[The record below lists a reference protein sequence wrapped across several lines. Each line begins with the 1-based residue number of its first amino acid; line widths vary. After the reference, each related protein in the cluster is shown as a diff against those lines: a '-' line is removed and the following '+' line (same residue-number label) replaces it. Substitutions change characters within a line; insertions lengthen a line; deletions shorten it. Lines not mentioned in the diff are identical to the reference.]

1 MSKTAQTLIIDAE
14 HAGRRLDNYLMGVL
28 KNLPKSYVYRI
39 IRSGEVRVNGGR
51 KKANARLELDDKVR
65 IPPFR
70 QATRDRPVI
79 SSQWCESARQR
90 VLYED
95 ADCLVFDKPAGLAVH
110 GGSGLDF
117 GVIDILRR
125 TFGDQLELVHRL
137 DKGTSGCR
145 LVAKSAQVGRTLQ
158 ALFRDGLVL
167 KQYRCL
173 VKNHF
178 PTGGLVCD
186 APLATQRQDSGQA
199 KTRVDRNG
207 KRAHTEFSL
216 LENLASGEL
225 ACAHLEVAIDT
236 GRTHQI
242 RVHAAHLNHPLAG
255 DQRYGDPVFNAGLK
269 VLGLT
274 RMYLH
279 ASRLEFRRPSQQGL
293 VKVTADE
300 PPELTRILTRL
311 LQRET

>member
-1 MSKTAQTLIIDAE
+1 MSNTAQTLVIDSE

-51 KKANARLELDDKVR
+51 KKANTRLELDDKVR

-70 QATRDRPVI
+70 QATRDQPVI
-79 SSQWCESARQR
+79 SAQWSESARQR
-90 VLYED
+90 ILYED
-95 ADCLVFDKPAGLAVH
+95 ADCLVFNKPAGIAVH

-117 GVIDILRR
+117 GVIDVLRR
-125 TFGDQLELVHRL
+125 TFGDHLELVHRL
-137 DKGTSGCR
+137 DKGTSGCL
-145 LVAKSAQVGRTLQ
+145 LVAKSARVGRELQ

-167 KQYRCL
+167 KRYLCL

-178 PTGGLVCD
+178 PSDGLVCE
-186 APLATQRQDSGQA
+186 APLVTQRQESGQA
-199 KTRVDRNG
+199 KTRIDAHG
-207 KRAHTEFSL
+207 KRAETEFSL
-216 LENLASGEL
+216 IENLSSGEL
-225 ACAHLEVAIDT
+225 ACAHLEVTIKT

-255 DQRYGDPVFNAGLK
+255 DQRYGDPGFNASLK
-269 VLGLT
+269 ALGFT

-279 ASRLEFRRPSQQGL
+279 ASRLEFRHPSQHRR
-293 VKVTADE
+293 VTVTADE
-300 PPELTRILTRL
+300 SSELRQILTYL
-311 LQRET
+311 AQTET